1 MIYTIFVDG
10 ACIYDPRLVQDGY
23 MLLDASLD
31 LEASKAGSLTLTIPL
46 NAVGYGTIRKLA
58 STIVIKRDGKTIFS
72 GRCLDEQVRWDNAV
86 TYTCEG
92 CLAYLVDSVQR
103 PFVFPAAEGDPAT
116 PAAYLG
122 FLLTRHN
129 AQVPESRQLK
139 IGAVTVTDPN
149 GYISRSDTEYSTTL
163 KLVQEG
169 LLDTPGGYLM
179 PRYEADGIYL
189 DYVSDFDTLA
199 NQPVEYALNL
209 LDINTSR
216 PGADICTAILP
227 LGAKPQDSDARL
239 TISSLADETTS
250 DICKAGDIV
259 YSKAA
264 ETAYGGRIVKVV
276 TWDDVTQAANLL
288 TKAEAALAA
297 AIQVPA
303 TVELSAA
310 DLAAAGYDYGSYNVG
325 TYVNVTSKPHEAAH
339 GLQSRY
345 AVLKLSL
352 DLLDPSAGK
361 LTVGATTTGFA
372 AQVQKAQANA
382 IKTVEANVAAS
393 QSKAILELEQR
404 TSSNISQSSAQIMSR
419 VADEYYTKGDTD
431 QKISSVSTQ
440 VTQNAEQVEI
450 KFNQFQQDASDV
462 QAGNDAKFTDISKYI
477 RFADGNIIL
486 GEDGNQLTLKIEN
499 DRISFRGANDL
510 ELAHF
515 SNNSFEITNL
525 SKFRVGSLAMVV
537 QPNGSVSFVGA

>member
-1 MIYTIFVDG
+1 MIYTIYVDG

-58 STIVIKRDGKTIFS
+58 STIVVKRDGKTIFS

-92 CLAYLVDSVQR
+92 CLAYLVDSIQR
-103 PFVFPAAEGDPAT
+103 PFTFPAAEGEPAT

-129 AQVPESRQLK
+129 AQVPASRQIKL
-139 IGAVTVTDPN
+139 GTVTVADPN

-169 LLDTPGGYLM
+169 LLDTLGGYLM
-179 PRYEADGIYL
+179 PRYEIDGIYL

-199 NQPVEYALNL
+199 NQPVEYAINL

-227 LGAKPQDSDARL
+227 LGAEAQDSDARL
-239 TISSLADETTS
+239 TISALADETTS
-250 DICKAGDIV
+250 DVCKAGDIV

-288 TKAEAALAA
+288 TKAKAALAA

-310 DLAAAGYDYGSYNVG
+310 DLAAAGYDYNSYNVG
-325 TYVNVTSKPHEAAH
+325 TYVNVTSKPHEGAH

-372 AQVQKAQANA
+372 AQVQKSQANA

-393 QSKAILELEQR
+393 QSKAIRELEQR
-404 TSSNISQSSAQIMSR
+404 TSSNISQSSAQIMAR

-440 VTQNAEQVEI
+440 VTQNAESIEI
-450 KFNQFQQDASDV
+450 RFDQMQQDAAAA

-477 RFADGNIIL
+477 RFIDGDIVL
-486 GEDGNQLTLKIEN
+486 GEAGNVLMLKIQN
-499 DRISFRGANDL
+499 DRISFLGANDL
-510 ELAHF
+510 ELAYF

-525 SKFRVGSLAMVV
+525 QKFALGGASLVV
-537 QPNGSVSFVGA
+537 QPNGSISLL

>member
-1 MIYTIFVDG
+1 MIYNIFVDG
-10 ACIYDPRLVQDGY
+10 NCIYDPRLVQDGY
-23 MLLDASLD
+23 MLISASLD
-31 LEASKAGSLTLTIPL
+31 LEASKAGALTLTIPPG
-46 NAVGYGTIRKLA
+46 AVGYGAIKKLS
-58 STIVIKRDGKTIFS
+58 STVAVKRDGVTIFS
-72 GRCLDEQVRWDNAV
+72 GRCLDDQIRWDNAI

-92 CLAYLVDSVQR
+92 CLAYLVDSIQR

-129 AQVPESRQLK
+129 AQAPESRQIK
-139 IGAVTVTDPN
+139 TGTVTVTDPN
-149 GYISRSDTEYSTTL
+149 GYINRSDTEYSTTI

-169 LLDTPGGYLM
+169 LLDTLGGYLM

-216 PGADICTAILP
+216 PGVDICTAILP
-227 LGAKPQDSDARL
+227 LGAKSQDSDTRL
-239 TISSLADETTS
+239 TVSGLVDETTS
-250 DICKAGDIV
+250 DICKSGDIV

-264 ETAYGGRIVKVV
+264 EAAYGGRIVKVA

-288 TKAEAALAA
+288 TKAKAALAA
-297 AIQVPA
+297 AIQVPT

-339 GLQSRY
+339 GLLSRY
-345 AVLKLSL
+345 AILKLSV
-352 DLLDPSAGK
+352 DLLDPAAGK

-372 AQVQKAQANA
+372 AQIRKSQANA
-382 IKTVEANVAAS
+382 IKTVEANVASS
-393 QSKAILELEQR
+393 QTKAIRELEQR
-404 TSSNISQSSAQIMSR
+404 TSSNITQSSAQIMSR

-431 QKISSVSTQ
+431 QKISGVSTQ
-440 VTQNAEQVEI
+440 VTQNAQQVEI
-450 KFNQFQQDASDV
+450 KFDQMQQDAASV
-462 QAGNDAKFTDISKYI
+462 QAGNDAKFTGISKYI
-477 RFADGNIIL
+477 RFVDGNIIL
-486 GEDGNQLTLKIEN
+486 GEAGNQLTLKIQN
-499 DRISFRGANDL
+499 DRISFLGVNDL
-510 ELAHF
+510 ELAYF

-525 SKFRVGSLAMVV
+525 QKFALGGASLVV
-537 QPNGSVSFVGA
+537 QPNGSISLL

>member
-10 ACIYDPRLVQDGY
+10 NCIYDPRLVQDGY
-23 MLLDASLD
+23 MLISASLD
-31 LEASKAGSLTLTIPL
+31 LEASKAGALTLTIPPD
-46 NAVGYGTIRKLA
+46 AAGYGAIKKLS
-58 STIVIKRDGKTIFS
+58 STVAVKRDGVTIFS

-92 CLAYLVDSVQR
+92 CLAYLVDSIQR

-122 FLLTRHN
+122 FLLGRHN
-129 AQVPESRQLK
+129 AQVPASRQLK
-139 IGAVTVTDPN
+139 LGAVTVTDPN

-239 TISSLADETTS
+239 TISILADETTS
-250 DICKAGDIV
+250 DVCKAGDIV

-288 TKAEAALAA
+288 TKAKAALAA
-297 AIQVPA
+297 AIQVPT

-310 DLAAAGYDYGSYNVG
+310 DLAAAGYDYNSYNVG
-325 TYVNVTSKPHEAAH
+325 TYVNVTSKPHEGAH

-361 LTVGATTTGFA
+361 LTVGATTTGFS
-372 AQVQKAQANA
+372 AQVQKSQAAA

-393 QSKAILELEQR
+393 QTKAIRELEQR

-431 QKISSVSTQ
+431 QKISGVSTQ
-440 VTQNAEQVEI
+440 VTQNAQQVEI
-450 KFNQFQQDASDV
+450 KFDQMQQDAASV

-477 RFADGNIIL
+477 RFVDGNIVL
-486 GEDGNQLTLKIEN
+486 GEAGNVLTLKIQN
-499 DRISFRGANDL
+499 DRISFLGANDL
-510 ELAHF
+510 ELAYF

-525 SKFRVGSLAMVV
+525 QKFALGGASLVV
-537 QPNGSVSFVGA
+537 QPNGSISLL